1 MLDSLTVHAKTNND
15 AIPVRVF
22 PLQSE
27 PLHVSLN
34 CDNSLL
40 AIGFLINETAI
51 IKLYAAESFLSNN
64 VKELNQL
71 AVSADRGAR
80 IKQIAWN
87 PVFPNILTVVLD
99 TGSVSMYHISE
110 QINFYSIDK
119 NERAQSV
126 CWSPK
131 GKQLVI
137 GFANG
142 KLIQFKPDLKPARA
156 IVAPPNTF
164 NTSFDVIAVQWLSTY
179 QFAGLFL
186 SSESEATPCKLFK
199 YFIYELIYIQF

>member
-1 MLDSLTVHAKTNND
+1 M
-15 AIPVRVF
+15 F

-34 CDNSLL
+34 CDSSFL
-40 AIGFLINETAI
+40 AIGFLINDTAI
-51 IKLYAAESFLSNN
+51 IKIYAAESFLSSN
-64 VKELNQL
+64 VKELKQL
-71 AVSADRGAR
+71 AVSPDKGAR

-99 TGSVSMYHISE
+99 TGGVSMYHINE

-119 NERAQSV
+119 NEGAQSV

-142 KLIQFKPDLKPARA
+142 KLVQFKPDLKPARA

-164 NTSFDVIAVQWLSTY
+164 NGTFDVIAVQWLSTY

-186 SSESEATPCKLFK
+186 SSESEATPCKFFFFILF
-199 YFIYELIYIQF
+199 INELAYSQF

>member
-1 MLDSLTVHAKTNND
+1 MFFTVLLLESITLRAKPIND
-15 AIPVRVF
+15 EIPVRVF

-34 CDNSLL
+34 CDSSLL
-40 AIGFLINETAI
+40 AVGFLINETAI

-71 AVSADRGAR
+71 AVSADKGAR

-99 TGSVSMYHISE
+99 TGGVCMYHLNE

-119 NERAQSV
+119 NEKAQSV

-142 KLIQFKPDLKPARA
+142 KLVQFKPDLKPARA

-164 NTSFDVIAVQWLSTY
+164 NQNFDIIAVQWLSTY

-186 SSESEATPCKLFK
+186 SSEREATPCKF
-199 YFIYELIYIQF
+199 Y